1 MNSYVDQ
8 TLIGDEAVTYRAR
21 VSRWSLAPLILA
33 GIILLPLVG
42 IGVLCWTWAFV
53 VYVTTE
59 LAVTDKR
66 VIAKTGL
73 VQRRTIEM
81 FLEKVES
88 VQVDQSVLGRI
99 FNYGSVTISGTG
111 THNAPFHNI
120 SDPLL
125 FRKNFMA
132 AAESRRN

>member
-1 MNSYVDQ
+1 VDSYIDQ
-8 TLIGDEAVTYRAR
+8 TLIQNETVTYRAK
-21 VSRWSLAPLILA
+21 VSKWSLVPLMLA
-33 GIILLPLVG
+33 GVVLLPVVG
-42 IGVLCWTWAFV
+42 IGVLCWVWAFII
-53 VYVTTE
+53 YVTTE

-73 VQRRTIEM
+73 VRRRTIEM

-111 THNAPFHNI
+111 THSAPFHNI
-120 SDPLL
+120 SDPLV

-132 AAESRRN
+132 AAEARRS

>member
-1 MNSYVDQ
+1 MSSYVDQ
-8 TLIGDEAVTYRAR
+8 TLISDEKVAYRAK
-21 VSRWSLAPLILA
+21 VSKWSLVPLIVA

-42 IGVLCWTWAFV
+42 IGVLCWTWAFII
-53 VYVTTE
+53 YATTE

-111 THNAPFHNI
+111 THNAPFKNI
-120 SDPLL
+120 SDPLV
-125 FRKNFMA
+125 FRRNFMA
-132 AAESRRN
+132 AAELRRD

>member
-1 MNSYVDQ
+1 VNSYVDQ
-8 TLIGDEAVTYRAR
+8 TLISDEKVTCRAK
-21 VSRWSLAPLILA
+21 VSKWSLVPLIVA

-42 IGVLCWTWAFV
+42 IGIVCWVWAFV
-53 VYVTTE
+53 VYTTTE

-73 VQRRTIEM
+73 VRRRTIEM

-111 THNAPFHNI
+111 THSAPFHNI
-120 SDPLL
+120 SDPLV